1 MDKDRPRTD
10 RLRCE
15 RAPAVIR
22 LTNAP
27 LNLYLGAMVDLHAFI
42 DIIKAEFPDD
52 RLTWQKAIPTFHPES
67 AEEAAKL
74 LRLANQ
80 HRRKIYITGFGNN
93 VDPQGERFG
102 EVLSIRTDRLND
114 ILELAAEDFYIAVG
128 SGFPLREIN
137 EHVRKHKLPLS
148 LPHSLLPYVGSV
160 GGAIAAG
167 LSADLHGHDFP
178 LKKYLLK
185 AEIVTPEGEIITPGS
200 ECFKSV
206 SGYDIVKIFA
216 NSWGLLGLIV
226 SATFRLVPDELA
238 PDFAGMKMK
247 PIERERFLRA
257 LVDSEAPEADYSRRI
272 RSKFDPNGILPIV

>member
-1 MDKDRPRTD
+1 MIGDRFAR
-10 RLRCE
+10 RS
-15 RAPAVIR
+15 R
-22 LTNAP
+22 LTKVP
-27 LNLYLGAMVDLHAFI
+27 LYLYLGAMNDLHAFI
-42 DIIKAEFPDD
+42 EIIKAEFPDD
-52 RLTWQKAIPTFHPES
+52 RLTYQKAIPTFHPES
-67 AEEAAKL
+67 TEEAAKL

-80 HRRKIYITGFGNN
+80 QRCKIYITGFGNN

-102 EVLSIRTDRLND
+102 QVLSIRTDRLND
-114 ILELAAEDFYIAVG
+114 VLELAAEDFYIAVG

-137 EHVRKHKLPLS
+137 EYVRKHALPLS
-148 LPHSLLPYVGSV
+148 LPHSYLPYVGSV

-167 LSADLHGHDFP
+167 LSADLKGHDFP

-185 AEIVTPEGEIITPGS
+185 AEIVTPEGEIIAPGS
-200 ECFKSV
+200 GCFKSV

-238 PDFAGMKMK
+238 PDFDGMKMK